1 MEEIFLPTLHS
12 FENGNT
18 FSGSCGPLRFFL
30 YPSETVILAKIWHG
44 PFCIEKSTVEQER
57 EFPLRAE
64 GIEALR
70 AWLAAN
76 V

>member
-44 PFCIEKSTVEQER
+44 PFCIEKSTVEQ
-57 EFPLRAE
+57 
-64 GIEALR
+64 
-70 AWLAAN
+70 
-76 V
+76 